1 MRPARSV
8 RSPVNLEE
16 IIGVS
21 PWAKEIRR
29 NILQVAGHSS
39 NVLVNGPSG
48 TGKELVARAVHQHS
62 PRSVK
67 PFIPVNCA
75 TLTGPLFE
83 SRMFGHLKGAFTGA
97 NYAAMGCF
105 RAADGGT
112 LFLDEVGEMELDMQ
126 AKMLRVLQERAVMPV
141 GGTEE
146 IPVNVRLVTATNRD
160 LKQEVIAGRFR
171 EDLYFRVN
179 VISLVTQALR
189 HRPEDIELVADR
201 FLATFAV
208 RHGMPLKSLS
218 PQALRVLQSYGWP
231 GNVRELQNFLER
243 AILLSEGDLIDE
255 DVACRFIEEST
266 NDLSVPGDI
275 EAVNGPELGS
285 LPHIQSQSELLAEV
299 PPSQAA
305 RAEPVSDGD
314 QMWRSMDEVERLHI
328 HETLQHTYYNQSAA
342 SRLLDRNRQW
352 LIRKIKQYELD
363 ISKSKPGRPRKAK

>member
-231 GNVRELQNFLER
+231 GNVRELQISWN
-243 AILLSEGDLIDE
+243 
-255 DVACRFIEEST
+255 V
-266 NDLSVPGDI
+266 
-275 EAVNGPELGS
+275 
-285 LPHIQSQSELLAEV
+285 
-299 PPSQAA
+299 
-305 RAEPVSDGD
+305 
-314 QMWRSMDEVERLHI
+314 RSC
-328 HETLQHTYYNQSAA
+328 
-342 SRLLDRNRQW
+342 
-352 LIRKIKQYELD
+352 
-363 ISKSKPGRPRKAK
+363 